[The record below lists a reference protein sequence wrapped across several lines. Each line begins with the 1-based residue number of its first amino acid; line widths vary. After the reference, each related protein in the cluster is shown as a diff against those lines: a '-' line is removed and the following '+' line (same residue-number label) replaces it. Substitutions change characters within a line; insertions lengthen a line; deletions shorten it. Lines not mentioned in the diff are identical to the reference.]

1 MAQPLLA
8 ALRARLPAGGR
19 IDVLTPPWV
28 APVFAR
34 MPEVDDTLPAPFRH
48 GALEPVARWQL
59 GRALAARG
67 YACAY
72 VLPNTWKAA
81 LLPWFAGIALRIGY
95 VGEARYGLLNRL
107 HRKPSDGGGRAPMSA
122 HYARLAADPGAPLPP
137 LSAPRLV
144 VDAGVSTSTAEAFGF
159 GAGKNAVLCPGAEY
173 GPAKRWPAEHFG
185 ALAQALAA
193 RGFAVHLLG
202 TAGERALCDAVVAAS
217 GGTARSHA
225 GRTQL
230 GQAIDLIA
238 RADLVVSND
247 SGLMHVAAAL
257 GVPQVALFGSSS
269 PEHTPPQSA
278 AARVVWLKLECS
290 PCFARACPLGH
301 FRCMRELT
309 VARVLEE
316 IGQAGMLP
324 SAAILGTTA

>member
-8 ALRARLPAGGR
+8 TLRARLPAGAR
-19 IDVLTPPWV
+19 IDVLAPPWV

-48 GALEPVARWQL
+48 GALEPVARWRL

-67 YACAY
+67 YDAAY

-81 LLPWFAGIALRIGY
+81 LLPFFAGIARRIGY
-95 VGEARYGLLNRL
+95 LGEARYGLLNQL
-107 HRKPSDGGGRAPMSA
+107 HRKPRDADARAPMSA
-122 HYARLAADPGAPLPP
+122 HYARLAADPGASLPP
-137 LSAPRLV
+137 LAAPRLV
-144 VDAGVSTSTAEAFGF
+144 VDPAVASATAQAFGF
-159 GAGKNAVLCPGAEY
+159 APERNAVLCPGAEY
-173 GPAKRWPAEHFG
+173 GPAKRWPAERFG
-185 ALAQALAA
+185 ALAKALAA
-193 RGFAVHLLG
+193 RGCTVHLLG
-202 TAGERALCDAVVAAS
+202 AAGERALCDAVVAVSDGA
-217 GGTARSHA
+217 ARSHA

-278 AARVVWLKLECS
+278 AARVVWLKPECS
-290 PCFARACPLGH
+290 PCFARTCPLGH
-301 FRCMRELT
+301 FRCMLELS
-309 VARVLEE
+309 VERVLEE
-316 IGQAGMLP
+316 IGRCGVLP
-324 SAAILGTTA
+324 SAASPGTNA